1 MTSATFSNV
10 RTMPDPIPFAT
21 PADWN
26 RWLGQHPDA
35 TEVWVLYHRKGSG
48 IPSVDWEQA
57 VIEALAHG
65 WIDGIRKTV
74 TETQWMQ
81 RFTPR
86 KPGSSWSQK
95 NVAHAEKLIAEGR
108 MTPAGLA
115 HVTLAKQNGRWEAAY
130 VGGKAG
136 ELPQDFLDAL
146 ALNPQAAA
154 HLKTLNAQ
162 NRYAIYYRLT
172 TAKRPETRAK
182 RIADFVALLARGEK
196 FH

>member
-1 MTSATFSNV
+1 
-10 RTMPDPIPFAT
+10 MPDPIPFAT

-26 RWLGQHPDA
+26 QWLALHPDA
-35 TEVWVLYHRKGSG
+35 TEVWLLYHRKGSG
-48 IPSVDWEQA
+48 VPSIDWEQA

-74 TETQWMQ
+74 NETQWMQ

-86 KPGSSWSQK
+86 KPGSAWSQK
-95 NVAHAEKLIAEGR
+95 NVAHADKLIAEGR

-115 HVTLAKQNGRWEAAY
+115 QVTIAQQNGRWDTAY
-130 VGGKAG
+130 VGGKIG
-136 ELPQDFLDAL
+136 EMPQDFLDAL
-146 ALNPQAAA
+146 AANPQAEA

-182 RIADFVALLARGEK
+182 HIADFVALLARGER